1 MMNDLEDTS
10 EALPEDK
17 QNDKNLADNKAK
29 LNTSMFEPILSSK
42 LSPGGQIVGAF
53 GVQSV
58 LINAM
63 FEPCRVQF
71 LALFGVQRRFENKN
85 AKGNSWGR

>member
-17 QNDKNLADNKAK
+17 QYDKDLADNKAK

-42 LSPGGQIVGAF
+42 LSPGGRLGQICKYSNPMVGPRA
-53 GVQSV
+53 GPP
-58 LINAM
+58 L
-63 FEPCRVQF
+63 PT
-71 LALFGVQRRFENKN
+71 
-85 AKGNSWGR
+85 GNHP